1 MRGIFKRLEALKCS
15 KLDFWESFFLLHI
28 IAEQKWKQRILVQ
41 AHAGIDGKNNEDFT
55 KDVVGIV
62 RISHL
67 FINIFIGNH
76 QNEMF
81 FSTLTEKIVGNRET
95 NTCSWK
101 CQDVTNSVLNHLI
114 PFCQIYNLQR
124 LLKVFMLN
132 SK

>member
-15 KLDFWESFFLLHI
+15 KLDFRESFFLLHI

-95 NTCSWK
+95 NTCS
-101 CQDVTNSVLNHLI
+101 
-114 PFCQIYNLQR
+114 
-124 LLKVFMLN
+124 
-132 SK
+132 